1 MQDGRIL
8 HMYFERGINLDYVLK
23 VENLSKKYNDI
34 PALDK
39 INFNLKEGEIHG
51 IIGAN
56 GSGKSTF
63 MNILFG
69 SKSIYETGGY
79 EGDIW
84 INGEK
89 TSIKNTYDAMEYGIG
104 MVHQELALLGELT
117 ISSNIKINREN
128 VVGKTKMLGSLALVN
143 EKQNRE
149 DAELSLSKIGVDIDP
164 KIKVKSISTN
174 FKQFVEI
181 AREIDKKNL
190 KILILDEPT
199 SSLNIEETKILLSSL
214 KDIAKGGVSIVFI
227 SHRLEEVVE
236 ICDRTTI
243 LRDGKIVG
251 AYDKKDYNINKM
263 ANDMVGQEVIQA
275 LKERGETSQDII
287 LSFKNVEVSYGHR
300 KYKNISLDVKQGEI
314 LGITGLAG
322 HGQEIFGYGLMGLYN
337 MEGDVVYKSEKLT
350 VGDTNSI
357 VKKGIYFLSDE
368 RKEMGLILSKSV
380 WENLVFESYDRRNEF
395 IKYPKLKN
403 LSPLNYKP
411 IMEYSNN
418 MVDELNIKADS
429 IYQKARELSGG
440 NQQKVCIGRAI
451 TIKPDILFIGD
462 PTRGIDIFSK
472 EIILN
477 ILLELNK
484 ERNTTIIISSG
495 EISELKRV
503 CDRIAIMYKNQVFKI
518 FDGNFESEAFN
529 LALSGRSLD
538 TE

>member
-23 VENLSKKYNDI
+23 VENLSKKYSDI

-128 VVGKTKMLGSLALVN
+128 VLSRTKLLGDFALIN
-143 EKQNRE
+143 EKRNWE

-174 FKQFVEI
+174 LKQFVEI

-214 KDIAKGGVSIVFI
+214 KDIAKGGVSIIFI

-243 LRDGKIVG
+243 LRDGKIAG

-263 ANDMVGQEVIQA
+263 ANDMVGQEVVQT
-275 LKERGETSQDII
+275 LKERGGTSHDII

-337 MEGDVVYKSEKLT
+337 MGGDVVYKGEKLT

-380 WENLVFESYDRRNEF
+380 WENLVFESYDRQNEF

>member
-23 VENLSKKYNDI
+23 VENLSKKYSDI

-128 VVGKTKMLGSLALVN
+128 VLSRTKLLGDFALIN
-143 EKQNRE
+143 EKRNWE

-174 FKQFVEI
+174 LKQFVEI
-181 AREIDKKNL
+181 AREIDKENL

-214 KDIAKGGVSIVFI
+214 KDIAKGGVSIIFI

-243 LRDGKIVG
+243 LRDGKIAG

-263 ANDMVGQEVIQA
+263 ANDMVGQEVVQA
-275 LKERGETSQDII
+275 LKERGGTSHDII

-337 MEGDVVYKSEKLT
+337 MGGDVVYKGEKLT
-350 VGDTNSI
+350 LGDTNSI

-380 WENLVFESYDRRNEF
+380 WENLVFESYDRQNEF

-451 TIKPDILFIGD
+451 TIKPNILFIGE

-472 EIILN
+472 EIILD
-477 ILLELNK
+477 ILLKLNR
-484 ERNTTIIISSG
+484 EQNTTIIISSG

-518 FDGNFESEAFN
+518 FDDNFESEAFN

>member
-23 VENLSKKYNDI
+23 VENLSKKYSDI

-128 VVGKTKMLGSLALVN
+128 VLSRTKLLGDFALIN
-143 EKQNRE
+143 EKRNWE

-174 FKQFVEI
+174 LKQFVEI

-214 KDIAKGGVSIVFI
+214 MDIAKGGVSIIFI

-243 LRDGKIVG
+243 LRDGKIAG

-275 LKERGETSQDII
+275 LKERGGTSHDII

-337 MEGDVVYKSEKLT
+337 MGGDVVYKGEKLT

-380 WENLVFESYDRRNEF
+380 WENLVFESYDRQNEF

-418 MVDELNIKADS
+418 MVDELNIKTDS
-429 IYQKARELSGG
+429 IYQKAKELSGG

-472 EIILN
+472 EIILD
-477 ILLELNK
+477 ILLKLNR
-484 ERNTTIIISSG
+484 EQNTTIIISSG

-518 FDGNFESEAFN
+518 FDDNFESEAFN

>member
-1 MQDGRIL
+1 MRPGVL
-8 HMYFERGINLDYVLK
+8 HIYFGRGINLDYVLK

-79 EGDIW
+79 EGNIW
-84 INGEK
+84 INGK
-89 TSIKNTYDAMEYGIG
+89 KANIKNTYIAMEHGIG

-128 VVGKTKMLGSLALVN
+128 VVDRTKLLGDFAPVN

-149 DAELSLSKIGVDIDP
+149 DAELSLTKVGVNIDP

-174 FKQFVEI
+174 LKQLVEI
-181 AREIDKKNL
+181 AREIDKENL

-199 SSLNIEETKILLSSL
+199 SSLNTEETKILLSSL
-214 KDIAKGGVSIVFI
+214 KDIARGGVSIIFI

-236 ICDRTTI
+236 ICDKTTI
-243 LRDGKIVG
+243 LRDGRIVG
-251 AYDKKDYNINKM
+251 IYDKKDYNINKM
-263 ANDMVGQEVIQA
+263 ANDMVGQEVVQA
-275 LKERGETSQDII
+275 LKERGGTSQDVI
-287 LSFKNVEVSYGHR
+287 LSFKDVEVSYGHK
-300 KYKNISLDVKQGEI
+300 KYKNISLDIKQGEI

-337 MEGDVVYKSEKLT
+337 MEGNVVYKGEKLII
-350 VGDTNSI
+350 GDTNSI
-357 VKKGIYFLSDE
+357 VKKGIYFLPDE
-368 RKEMGLILSKSV
+368 RKEMGLILNKSI
-380 WENLVFESYDRRNEF
+380 WENLVFESYDRQNEF
-395 IKYPKLKN
+395 IKYPRLKS

-429 IYQKARELSGG
+429 IYQKVGELSGG

-451 TIKPDILFIGD
+451 TIKPDILFVGE
-462 PTRGIDIFSK
+462 PTRGIDVFSK
-472 EIILN
+472 EIILD
-477 ILLELNK
+477 ILLKLNR
-484 ERNTTIIISSG
+484 EQNTTIIISSG

-518 FDGNFESEAFN
+518 FDDNFESEAFN

-538 TE
+538 ME